1 MSSGDR
7 NDVLVIGGGA
17 IGVAS
22 AYYLARR
29 GAAVTLVEKG
39 EVCSGCSYGN
49 AGLLVPSHSIPL
61 AAPGVVAQG
70 LKWMGRPDSPFYIRP
85 RADAQLIRWLW
96 RFYRSANHRHVRR
109 SVPLLRDLSFASL
122 ELYDELDRI
131 EGFDFDLVRNG
142 YLQVGKEGYSKE
154 DAEVRIL
161 NEAGVA
167 ANVLTR
173 EEAQELVPETGLEI
187 GGAIHFPQDWNLSPH
202 RFVTGLAAQAAA
214 LGADI
219 RTGTEV
225 LGFERNGSRVSLVK
239 TTRGDFR
246 PGEIV
251 LAAGSWSP
259 VVARDLSLSLPIQAG
274 KGYSITYKRPPQAP
288 SVPISLA
295 EARVGVSTMG
305 EYLRFAGTLE
315 LSGLTLYLDPVRVAA
330 ILKAVPDYMPGLDPG
345 KLEMVEIWRGMR
357 PCTPDG
363 LPLLGRPESL
373 ANLTVAAGHAMI
385 GVSLAP
391 VTGKLVSEIV
401 CGEEPG
407 IDLALTRPERF
418 G

>member
-17 IGVAS
+17 VGVAS

-29 GAAVTLVEKG
+29 GVGVTLVEKG
-39 EVCSGCSYGN
+39 EICSGCSYGN
-49 AGLLVPSHSIPL
+49 AGLLVPSHSVPL
-61 AAPGVVAQG
+61 AAPGVVFQG
-70 LKWMGRPDSPFYIRP
+70 LKWMRRRDSPFYIRP
-85 RADAQLIRWLW
+85 RMDAQLIRWLW
-96 RFYRSANHRHVRR
+96 RFYRSANHGHVRR

-142 YLQVGKEGYSKE
+142 YLQVGKEGFSKD

-161 NEAGVA
+161 NEAGVV

-173 EEAQELVPETGLEI
+173 EEAQELVPETELEI

-239 TTRGDFR
+239 TTRGDFS

-274 KGYSITYKRPPQAP
+274 KGYSITFKRPPQAP

-295 EARVGVSTMG
+295 EARVGVSAMG

-330 ILKAVPDYMPGLDPG
+330 ILKAVPEYMPGLDPG
-345 KLEMVEIWRGMR
+345 KLEMIEIWRGMR

>member
-1 MSSGDR
+1 M
-7 NDVLVIGGGA
+7 
-17 IGVAS
+17 
-22 AYYLARR
+22 
-29 GAAVTLVEKG
+29 
-39 EVCSGCSYGN
+39 
-49 AGLLVPSHSIPL
+49 
-61 AAPGVVAQG
+61 
-70 LKWMGRPDSPFYIRP
+70 
-85 RADAQLIRWLW
+85 DAQLIRWLW
-96 RFYRSANHRHVRR
+96 RFYRSANHGHVRR

-142 YLQVGKEGYSKE
+142 YLQVGKEGFSKD

-161 NEAGVA
+161 NEAGVV

-173 EEAQELVPETGLEI
+173 EEAQELVPETELEI

-239 TTRGDFR
+239 TTRGDFS

-259 VVARDLSLSLPIQAG
+259 VVARDLSLSLPIQGG
-274 KGYSITYKRPPQAP
+274 KGYSITFKRPPQAP

-295 EARVGVSTMG
+295 EARVGVSAMG
-305 EYLRFAGTLE
+305 DYLRFAGTLE
-315 LSGLTLYLDPVRVAA
+315 LSGLTLYLDPVRVSA
-330 ILKAVPDYMPGLDPG
+330 ILRAVPEYTPGLDPA

-391 VTGKLVSEIV
+391 VTGELVSEIV

>member
-1 MSSGDR
+1 MGNGDR
-7 NDVLVIGGGA
+7 NEVLVIGGGA

-29 GAAVTLVEKG
+29 GVAVTLVEKG
-39 EVCSGCSYGN
+39 EICSGCSYGN
-49 AGLLVPSHSIPL
+49 AGLLVPSHSVPL

-70 LKWMGRPDSPFYIRP
+70 LKWMRRRDSPFYIRP
-85 RADAQLIRWLW
+85 RMDAQLIRWLW
-96 RFYRSANHRHVRR
+96 RFYRSANHGHVRR

-131 EGFDFDLVRNG
+131 EEFDFDLRRNG
-142 YLQVGKEGYSKE
+142 YLQVGKKSFSKD

-161 NEAGVA
+161 NEAGVV

-173 EEAQELVPETGLEI
+173 GEAQELVPETELKI

-225 LGFERNGSRVSLVK
+225 LGFERNGSRVSMVK
-239 TTRGDFR
+239 TTRGDFS

-274 KGYSITYKRPPQAP
+274 KGYSITFKRPPQAP

-295 EARVGVSTMG
+295 EARVGVSAMG
-305 EYLRFAGTLE
+305 DFLRFAGTLE

-330 ILKAVPDYMPGLDPG
+330 ILKAVPGYMPGLDPG
-345 KLEMVEIWRGMR
+345 KLEMIEIWRGMR

>member
-17 IGVAS
+17 VGVAS

-29 GAAVTLVEKG
+29 GVGVTLVEKG
-39 EVCSGCSYGN
+39 EICSGCSYGN
-49 AGLLVPSHSIPL
+49 AGLLVPSHSVPL
-61 AAPGVVAQG
+61 AAPGVVFQG
-70 LKWMGRPDSPFYIRP
+70 LKWMRRRDSPFYIRP
-85 RADAQLIRWLW
+85 RMDAQLIRWLW
-96 RFYRSANHRHVRR
+96 RFYRSANHGHVRR

-142 YLQVGKEGYSKE
+142 YLQVGKEGFSKD

-161 NEAGVA
+161 NEAGVV

-173 EEAQELVPETGLEI
+173 EEAQELVPETELEI

-239 TTRGDFR
+239 TTRGDFS

-274 KGYSITYKRPPQAP
+274 KGYSITFKRPPQAP

-295 EARVGVSTMG
+295 EARVGVSAMG
-305 EYLRFAGTLE
+305 DYLRFAGTLE
-315 LSGLTLYLDPVRVAA
+315 LSGLTLYIDPVRVAA
-330 ILKAVPDYMPGLDPG
+330 ILKAVPEYMPGLDPA
-345 KLEMVEIWRGMR
+345 KLEMLEIWRGMR

-391 VTGKLVSEIV
+391 VTGELVSEIV

>member
-39 EVCSGCSYGN
+39 EICSGCSYGN
-49 AGLLVPSHSIPL
+49 AGLLVPSHSVPL

-85 RADAQLIRWLW
+85 RIDAQLVRWLW
-96 RFYRSANHRHVRR
+96 RFYRSANHGHVRR

-142 YLQVGKEGYSKE
+142 YLQVGKEGYSNE

-363 LPLLGRPESL
+363 LPLLGRPEGF

>member
-1 MSSGDR
+1 
-7 NDVLVIGGGA
+7 
-17 IGVAS
+17 
-22 AYYLARR
+22 
-29 GAAVTLVEKG
+29 
-39 EVCSGCSYGN
+39 
-49 AGLLVPSHSIPL
+49 
-61 AAPGVVAQG
+61 
-70 LKWMGRPDSPFYIRP
+70 
-85 RADAQLIRWLW
+85 
-96 RFYRSANHRHVRR
+96 
-109 SVPLLRDLSFASL
+109 VPLLRDLSFASL

-142 YLQVGKEGYSKE
+142 YLQVGKEGFSKD

-161 NEAGVA
+161 NEAGVV

-173 EEAQELVPETGLEI
+173 EEAQELVPETELEI
-187 GGAIHFPQDWNLSPH
+187 GGAIHFPQDWNLSPY

-239 TTRGDFR
+239 TTRGDFS

-274 KGYSITYKRPPQAP
+274 KGYSITFKRPPQAP

-295 EARVGVSTMG
+295 EARVGVSAMG
-305 EYLRFAGTLE
+305 DYLRFAGTLE

-330 ILKAVPDYMPGLDPG
+330 ILKAVPEYMPGLDPA
-345 KLEMVEIWRGMR
+345 KLEMLEIWRGMR

-363 LPLLGRPESL
+363 LPLLGRPGGV

-391 VTGKLVSEIV
+391 VTGKLVGEIV
-401 CGEEPG
+401 CGEEPA

>member
-7 NDVLVIGGGA
+7 KDVLVIGGGA

-39 EVCSGCSYGN
+39 EICSGCSYGN

-85 RADAQLIRWLW
+85 RIDAQLIRWLW
-96 RFYRSANHRHVRR
+96 RFYRSANHCHVRR

-142 YLQVGKEGYSKE
+142 YLQVGKEGYSEE

-167 ANVLTR
+167 ANVLTP
-173 EEAQELVPETGLEI
+173 EETRELVPETELEI

-219 RTGTEV
+219 RTGAEV

-239 TTRGDFR
+239 TTRGDFS

-288 SVPISLA
+288 SVPVSLA
-295 EARVGVSTMG
+295 EARVGVSAMG

-330 ILKAVPDYMPGLDPG
+330 ILKAVPEYMPGLDPG

-363 LPLLGRPESL
+363 LPLLGRPQSL